1 MSLNIGF
8 QHNIYYLIP
17 FNPKKP
23 TSMNYAFKMVPLVF
37 FCLSHLSVS
46 AQRISIH
53 DAVDQAIRNNAHI
66 NQMRSQLNQKKEEG
80 RIQSGVS
87 SPEFS
92 YMKEGINSKNADPF
106 QEQRLSISQSVDFPL
121 TTLYRIKALRK
132 EAEAMEY
139 SIQAEERQV
148 KAEVK
153 KRYIEVLYAL
163 YLQKLRDQHLSLA
176 TELYNA
182 VYTQFETG
190 MGNGMDLTK
199 AELQLA
205 EANNDMDDARRI
217 LHLAR
222 YGLFNL
228 MGLAPEEQKYSIEF
242 EDTLRTIDVEIS
254 QIQALAVLNN
264 QPAFKSSE
272 KEMAASDY
280 YMKETQSN
288 ILPDIRFNV
297 YRQDYGT
304 GFDFNGFEVGL
315 SFPVWFPLEQKGRIL
330 ITRARKDEI
339 HWKQEQIKLDMKKQ
353 IEHAWHSYEVS
364 RSTIR
369 RYDETI
375 RSKAEKLQS
384 LTLNAYRLGEVDL
397 LNLINAQQMYLNSQQ
412 RYLSAL
418 RDFYIELVELEKFLD
433 KDLVY

>member
-1 MSLNIGF
+1 MSYVLKIVLLAF
-8 QHNIYYLIP
+8 SCIYFSP
-17 FNPKKP
+17 
-23 TSMNYAFKMVPLVF
+23 V
-37 FCLSHLSVS
+37 H
-46 AQRISIH
+46 AQRLSIQ
-53 DAVDQAIRNNAHI
+53 DAVDQAMRNNAHI
-66 NQMRSQLNQKKEEG
+66 NQLRSQLNQKKEEG

-87 SPEFS
+87 SPEIS
-92 YMKEGINSKNADPF
+92 YMKEGINNKAADPF
-106 QEQRLSISQSVDFPL
+106 QEQRLEISQSVDFPL
-121 TTLYRIKALRK
+121 TISYRVKALRK
-132 EAEAMEY
+132 EAEAMEF
-139 SIQAEERQV
+139 SIQTEERQV

-153 KRYIEVLYAL
+153 KSYIEVLYAL
-163 YLQKLRDQHLSLA
+163 YLQKLRDQQLKLA

-228 MGLAPEEQKYSIEF
+228 MGLAPEEQKYTIEF
-242 EDTLRTIDVEIS
+242 EDTLKTIDVEIS
-254 QIQALAVLNN
+254 QIQALAVLTN
-264 QPAFKSSE
+264 QPAYKSSE
-272 KEMAASDY
+272 KEMEASDFFL
-280 YMKETQSN
+280 KETKSN

-297 YRQDYGT
+297 YKQDYGT
-304 GFDFNGFEVGL
+304 GYDFNGFEVGL
-315 SFPVWFPLEQKGRIL
+315 SFPIWFPLEQKGRML
-330 ITRARKDEI
+330 ITRARKEEI

-397 LNLINAQQMYLNSQQ
+397 LNLINAQQIYLNSQQ